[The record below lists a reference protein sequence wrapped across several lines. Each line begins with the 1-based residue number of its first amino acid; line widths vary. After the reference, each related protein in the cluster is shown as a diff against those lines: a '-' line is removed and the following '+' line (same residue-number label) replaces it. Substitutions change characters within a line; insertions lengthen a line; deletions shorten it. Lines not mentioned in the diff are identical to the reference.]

1 MNESQTE
8 EIMEKCVNTI
18 KELMERVSKLE
29 DEMEKF
35 KEILSEKNLGTL
47 KIDCSSEFNNFASKN
62 KSFEE
67 KKIKDMENEKEKL
80 EQKLYIENKN
90 EEQNILN
97 KENMILDK
105 VENISEYSKQEESI
119 KIKNAEISELS
130 DKLKEKEEELSD
142 KIDKVKKLEEENKNI
157 KETIK
162 SNNEEIE
169 TLKGEKK
176 DLNLRISGLDEII
189 RENNSK
195 ILEQKDTITK
205 KNAEISDLSDKLG
218 EKEKKLTDE
227 IKKVEK
233 LEEENK
239 GLKIS
244 INDKNKEIETLKGEK
259 KDLNLR
265 ISGLDEIIRKNNSK
279 ISEQEDT
286 ITKQKV
292 ELEKFSNF
300 KKIEEIFS
308 KYDSIPK
315 EDRKKYDSLLKPELG
330 KDVFLFLAI
339 SKFENL
345 KEFLQQDFLKNE
357 NFYPVL
363 IDLYDYIFE
372 IKNKEFDEEVY
383 ERIESEAGTKYNPIT
398 QIVSENGKSDGEI
411 EKTIITGYRRKRDK
425 KVLYKSIVLLK

>member
-18 KELMERVSKLE
+18 EELTERVSKLE
-29 DEMEKF
+29 NEMEKF
-35 KEILSEKNLGTL
+35 KEILSEKNSKNLENL
-47 KIDCSSEFNNFASKN
+47 KINYSSKFNNFTSEN
-62 KSFEE
+62 KTFEE
-67 KKIKDMENEKEKL
+67 KEIKDMENEKLKQEL
-80 EQKLYIENKN
+80 DIESKN

-97 KENMILDK
+97 KENEILDE

-130 DKLKEKEEELSD
+130 DKLKEKEEENENL
-142 KIDKVKKLEEENKNI
+142 KKA
-157 KETIK
+157 IK
-162 SNNEEIE
+162 SKNEEIE
-169 TLKGEKK
+169 TLKNNQNK
-176 DLNLRISGLDEII
+176 LNFR
-189 RENNSK
+189 
-195 ILEQKDTITK
+195 
-205 KNAEISDLSDKLG
+205 ISDL
-218 EKEKKLTDE
+218 DE
-227 IKKVEK
+227 
-233 LEEENK
+233 
-239 GLKIS
+239 
-244 INDKNKEIETLKGEK
+244 T
-259 KDLNLR
+259 
-265 ISGLDEIIRKNNSK
+265 IRKNNSE
-279 ISEQEDT
+279 ISKQEDT
-286 ITKQKV
+286 ITKQKA

-315 EDRKKYDSLLKPELG
+315 EERRKYDSLLKPELG

-363 IDLYDYIFE
+363 IDLYDYVFE

-383 ERIESEAGTKYNPIT
+383 ERIESEPGTKYNPIT

-411 EKTIITGYRRKRDK
+411 EKTIITGYQRKRDG

>member
-8 EIMEKCVNTI
+8 EIMEKCINKI
-18 KELMERVSKLE
+18 KELTERISKLE
-29 DEMEKF
+29 VEMEKF
-35 KEILSEKNLGTL
+35 KEILSEKNLKNLETL
-47 KIDCSSEFNNFASKN
+47 KIDYSSEFNNFTSEN
-62 KSFEE
+62 KTFEE
-67 KKIKDMENEKEKL
+67 KEIKDMENEKLK
-80 EQKLYIENKN
+80 QKLYIESKN

-97 KENMILDK
+97 KKNEI
-105 VENISEYSKQEESI
+105 ENISEYSKQEESI
-119 KIKNAEISELS
+119 KIKNAKISELS
-130 DKLKEKEEELSD
+130 DKLKEKEEENENL
-142 KIDKVKKLEEENKNI
+142 KKAIKN
-157 KETIK
+157 
-162 SNNEEIE
+162 
-169 TLKGEKK
+169 
-176 DLNLRISGLDEII
+176 
-189 RENNSK
+189 
-195 ILEQKDTITK
+195 
-205 KNAEISDLSDKLG
+205 
-218 EKEKKLTDE
+218 
-227 IKKVEK
+227 
-233 LEEENK
+233 
-239 GLKIS
+239 
-244 INDKNKEIETLKGEK
+244 KNKEIETLKNNQNE
-259 KDLNLR
+259 LNLR

-279 ISEQEDT
+279 ISEQENT
-286 ITKQKV
+286 ITQKSENISELSDKLKEKEKELSDKIAKVKKLEEEKEKLETSIESKNNQIKKLEEDKNNLNIKISRLDEIIRENNSKISDQKRTIAKQNV

-315 EDRKKYDSLLKPELG
+315 EERKKYDSLLKPELG

-411 EKTIITGYRRKRDK
+411 EKTIITGYQRKRDG

>member
-8 EIMEKCVNTI
+8 EIMEKCINKI
-18 KELMERVSKLE
+18 KELTERISKLE

-35 KEILSEKNLGTL
+35 KEILSEKNLKNLETL
-47 KIDCSSEFNNFASKN
+47 KIDYSSEFNNFTSEN
-62 KSFEE
+62 KTFEE
-67 KKIKDMENEKEKL
+67 KEIKDMENEKLK
-80 EQKLYIENKN
+80 QKLDIENKN

-105 VENISEYSKQEESI
+105 VENISEYSKQEEAI

-130 DKLKEKEEELSD
+130 DKLKEKEEENENL
-142 KIDKVKKLEEENKNI
+142 KKA
-157 KETIK
+157 IK
-162 SNNEEIE
+162 SKNEEIE
-169 TLKGEKK
+169 TLKNNQNE
-176 DLNLRISGLDEII
+176 LNLRISELDQII
-189 RENNSK
+189 GDKDSK
-195 ILEQKDTITK
+195 ISDQKITI
-205 KNAEISDLSDKLG
+205 AERDAKISELSDKL
-218 EKEKKLTDE
+218 KEK
-227 IKKVEK
+227 
-233 LEEENK
+233 EEENEN
-239 GLKIS
+239 LKKAIKS
-244 INDKNKEIETLKGEK
+244 KNEEIETLKNNQNK
-259 KDLNLR
+259 LNLR

-279 ISEQEDT
+279 ILEQEDT
-286 ITKQKV
+286 ITKQKA
-292 ELEKFSNF
+292 ELSKFSNF

-315 EDRKKYDSLLKPELG
+315 EERKKYDSLLKPELG

-383 ERIESEAGTKYNPIT
+383 ERIESEVGTKYNPIT

-411 EKTIITGYRRKRDK
+411 EKTIITGYQRKRDK

>member
-8 EIMEKCVNTI
+8 EILKKYI
-18 KELMERVSKLE
+18 KEMRNIIKRVSKLE
-29 DEMEKF
+29 NEMKKF
-35 KEILSEKNLGTL
+35 KKILSEKNLGTL

-97 KENMILDK
+97 KENMILDE
-105 VENISEYSKQEESI
+105 VENISEYSKQEEAI
-119 KIKNAEISELS
+119 KIKNAKISELS
-130 DKLKEKEEELSD
+130 DKLKEKEEENENL
-142 KIDKVKKLEEENKNI
+142 KKA
-157 KETIK
+157 IK

-227 IKKVEK
+227 KKKVEK

-244 INDKNKEIETLKGEK
+244 INDNNEEIETLKGEK

-265 ISGLDEIIRKNNSK
+265 ISGLDEIIRENNSK
-279 ISEQEDT
+279 ILEQKDT

-292 ELEKFSNF
+292 ELEKFSNS

-308 KYDSIPK
+308 EYDSIPK
-315 EDRKKYDSLLKPELG
+315 EERKKYDSLLKPELG

-339 SKFENL
+339 SIFENL

-363 IDLYDYIFE
+363 IDLYDYVFE

-383 ERIESEAGTKYNPIT
+383 ERIESEPGTKYNPIT

-411 EKTIITGYRRKRDK
+411 EKTIITGYQRKRDG

>member
-8 EIMEKCVNTI
+8 EIMEKCVNKI
-18 KELMERVSKLE
+18 KELTERISKLE

-35 KEILSEKNLGTL
+35 KEILSEKNLRNLETL
-47 KIDCSSEFNNFASKN
+47 KIDYSSEFNNFTSEN
-62 KSFEE
+62 KTFEE
-67 KKIKDMENEKEKL
+67 KEIKDMENEKLK
-80 EQKLYIENKN
+80 QKLYIESKN

-97 KENMILDK
+97 KKNEI
-105 VENISEYSKQEESI
+105 ENISEYSKQEDSI
-119 KIKNAEISELS
+119 KIKNAKISELS

-189 RENNSK
+189 RENNFK

-265 ISGLDEIIRKNNSK
+265 ISGLDEIIRENNSK
-279 ISEQEDT
+279 ISDQKRT
-286 ITKQKV
+286 IAKQNV

-315 EDRKKYDSLLKPELG
+315 EERKKYDSLLKPELG

-411 EKTIITGYRRKRDK
+411 EKTIITGYQRKRDG